1 MIFSYTVLADYI
13 GNNKLNLNDF
23 KPHLL
28 IMTTKQKQRLV
39 RIVVQI
45 NTPTK
50 KISPIK
56 SEMLLG
62 IFIQDDLKWNEYIQN
77 NEKSLLNQ
85 LNTRLNALKMISN
98 LAIFKTRLMIWP
110 MAYTVANIS
119 FKLVFGV
126 EQMNIS

>member
-45 NTPTK
+45 NTPTE

-56 SEMLLG
+56 SERC
-62 IFIQDDLKWNEYIQN
+62 WE
-77 NEKSLLNQ
+77 SLY
-85 LNTRLNALKMISN
+85 KMILN
-98 LAIFKTRLMIWP
+98 GMNIFKIMRK
-110 MAYTVANIS
+110 AY
-119 FKLVFGV
+119 
-126 EQMNIS
+126 